1 MLELDIIPEELRR
14 QALEVGQ
21 VLRMDMDEKDGV
33 VPKPGKTSKL
43 KRFVIIGR
51 YGDALVAALLI
62 NSDINEKK
70 YMQIGPYQHK
80 IFQSDY
86 DFLDHDSYIDGFLL
100 REFSRGRVLEKAE
113 YLGRINERD
122 LLEGIE
128 RVSQS
133 PKTKPYLLKKYRLCD
148 EKK

>member
-1 MLELDIIPEELRR
+1 MLELGVIPAELRR

-33 VPKPGKTSKL
+33 VPRPGKSSKL

-70 YMQIGPYQHK
+70 FVQIGPYQHK
-80 IFQSDY
+80 ILQSDY

-100 REFSRGRVLEKAE
+100 REFSCERVLEKAE
-113 YLGRINERD
+113 YLGRISEQD
-122 LLEGIE
+122 LSESIE
-128 RVSQS
+128 RISLS
-133 PKTKPYLLKKYRLCD
+133 PKIKPYLLKKYRLYN
-148 EKK
+148 E